1 MIPSLPCHN
10 LPVYTKSGRYLGRI
24 VEVEVD
30 ALARTVVYYH
40 GAPFF
45 VLARLGCKRLLI
57 SPNQVISLSKSCM
70 VVEDIN
76 PDKVSEVAPK
86 LVSEVS

>member
-40 GAPFF
+40 VAPFF
-45 VLARLGCKRLLI
+45 VLARLWCKRLLI
-57 SPNQVISLSKSCM
+57 SPNQVASLSKSCM

-76 PDKVSEVAPK
+76 LDKVSEVAPK
-86 LVSEVS
+86 LVSEPS